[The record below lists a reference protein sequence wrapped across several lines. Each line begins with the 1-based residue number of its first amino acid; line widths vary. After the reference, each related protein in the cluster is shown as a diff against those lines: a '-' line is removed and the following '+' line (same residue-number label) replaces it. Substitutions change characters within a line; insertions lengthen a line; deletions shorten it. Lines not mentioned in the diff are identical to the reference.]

1 MKVKIKKSEIIKLFP
16 SESLIYKTLPET
28 IEVEGEV
35 VEEKLC
41 HPRDAK
47 PHIEGIFPKKE
58 TPKIE
63 LLPEHEICKEHITK
77 FDLCNKKCKKLPTVA
92 WQHEIHYKVQEII
105 RHINNYDN
113 ITRENRKE
121 D

>member
-16 SESLIYKTLPET
+16 NESLIYKTLPET

-58 TPKIE
+58 TSKIE
-63 LLPEHEICKEHITK
+63 EIRM
-77 FDLCNKKCKKLPTVA
+77 DYDWRNDKLI
-92 WQHEIHYKVQEII
+92 QDKINEII
-105 RHINNYDN
+105 RHINNL
-113 ITRENRKE
+113 
-121 D
+121 